1 MLDPKRLRCLSS
13 KPPTGNDGGWR
24 IGDRLAGG
32 LRLGAALYD
41 LALLCEDPRGEGAI
55 GHAVLIPGAGG
66 WEIQGVGSF
75 PPFRPHPR
83 ASAHERLERSAWI
96 SAWTEALGRWAG
108 SLISLE
114 EARSAG
120 LAISFSADPWSCR
133 IQVNQEGEGVP
144 SPVLRLD
151 TAEIHL
157 DAVKAAVRR
166 FGCFLA
172 GWAGDVP
179 SPKPAAIPLWEADVG
194 FDSEGYSAQVH
205 LRARAPDLRSAA
217 DLIAGRALACC
228 ALLLGGVDFES
239 VRIGPISLVEEPARA
254 GAAALRRL
262 VGKSMASHP

>member
-1 MLDPKRLRCLSS
+1 MPDPKSFRCLSS
-13 KPPTGNDGGWR
+13 KPPAGRDGGWR

-32 LRLGAALYD
+32 LRLGAALHS
-41 LALLCEDPRGEGAI
+41 LAVLCEDPRGEGAI
-55 GHAVLIPGAGG
+55 GHAVLISGAEG
-66 WEIQGVGSF
+66 WKIQGIGSS
-75 PPFRPHPR
+75 PPFRPHPQ

-96 SAWTEALGRWAG
+96 SAWTDALVRWIG
-108 SLISLE
+108 SSISLE

-120 LAISFSADPWSCR
+120 LAISFSGDPWSCR

-157 DAVKAAVRR
+157 DAVKAAIRR

-228 ALLLGGVDFES
+228 ALLLGGVDSGS
-239 VRIGPISLVEEPARA
+239 VRIGPLLLVEEPARA

-262 VGKSMASHP
+262 AGKSMAGYA